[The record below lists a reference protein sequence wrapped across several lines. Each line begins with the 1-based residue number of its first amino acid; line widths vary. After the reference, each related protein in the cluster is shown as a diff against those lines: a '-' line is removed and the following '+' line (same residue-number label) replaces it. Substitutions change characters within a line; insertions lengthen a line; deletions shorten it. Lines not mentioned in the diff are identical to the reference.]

1 MTSSEFLAMKMEG
14 GRLANKVSYL
24 WEGQPTN
31 IGVICLLGQNITI
44 SEKYSLGYFEKAPS
58 LGSPKTDSVFTQK
71 PKFPTHF
78 NIFELVNLASLILLV
93 ETGYIRH
100 SRCCA
105 AI

>member
-44 SEKYSLGYFEKAPS
+44 SEKPS
-58 LGSPKTDSVFTQK
+58 CLALRSPKTDSVFTQK